1 MKCSNH
7 PETDALGAC
16 VYCGRLFCAACLVE
30 ANGKNYCKADVGRVI
45 QETKEQ
51 GRQLPVATPPAEK
64 RSGLKTA
71 ARVLVIIFGIIGI
84 IWGLSAPIL
93 AGCSAVAV
101 AMSEASDKATSTI
114 STATT
119 LAESAGRILASLIF
133 IIAGMVLG
141 LIASSI
147 STKKTSTIV
156 LGSLVIVMGIVSS
169 ILLQVVSGPVFVLCG
184 ILLLVAGLKQKAPST
199 VE

>member
-1 MKCSNH
+1 MKCANH
-7 PETDALGAC
+7 PEVEAVGAC
-16 VYCGRLFCAACLVE
+16 VYCGKLFCAACLVE
-30 ANGKNYCKADVGRVI
+30 ANGKNYCKADVGKVI

-51 GRQLPVATPPAEK
+51 GRQSPVAAPSAEK

-101 AMSEASDKATSTI
+101 AMSETSEKATPTSA
-114 STATT
+114 TATT

-141 LIASSI
+141 LVASSI

-156 LGSLVIVMGIVSS
+156 LGSLVIVMGIIST

-184 ILLLVAGLKQKAPST
+184 IFLLVAGLKEKTPAK
-199 VE
+199 VG